1 VAASDSITQLGG
13 WEGYEVEA
21 SWEERRGARRWYVV
35 RLRSHPRRVHLCSGC
50 GRRCGAVHDSEWRR
64 VRDLPLFEAS
74 VELLLPRLRVA
85 CRACGPRLERLSWL
99 EPYARVTVRL

>member
-1 VAASDSITQLGG
+1 
-13 WEGYEVEA
+13 
-21 SWEERRGARRWYVV
+21 
-35 RLRSHPRRVHLCSGC
+35 
-50 GRRCGAVHDSEWRR
+50 
-64 VRDLPLFEAS
+64 LPLFEAS